1 MRGAGAQVGG
11 LSALSLTILRAGG
24 EVGKPIAF
32 ALLIVIV
39 AFIPLFTMGGIEGR
53 IFGPMAKTYAY
64 AIAGSLVAA
73 FTIVP
78 ALSAVLLRE
87 DSEERDTL
95 LVRWLRRAYALMYDA
110 AMRARELALLLA
122 AVLVRGSL
130 FLLSTMGAEFLPTL
144 EEGNLY
150 VRATMPGTISLEEG
164 HATVQR
170 IRATIMEFP
179 EAVTVTSQQGRPD
192 DGTDPAGF
200 FNAEFFVPLRR
211 PSAGRRRPTATGWWP
226 R

>member
-1 MRGAGAQVGG
+1 
-11 LSALSLTILRAGG
+11 
-24 EVGKPIAF
+24 
-32 ALLIVIV
+32 
-39 AFIPLFTMGGIEGR
+39 
-53 IFGPMAKTYAY
+53 
-64 AIAGSLVAA
+64 
-73 FTIVP
+73 
-78 ALSAVLLRE
+78 
-87 DSEERDTL
+87 
-95 LVRWLRRAYALMYDA
+95 
-110 AMRARELALLLA
+110 
-122 AVLVRGSL
+122 
-130 FLLSTMGAEFLPTL
+130 MGAEFLPTL

-211 PSAGRRRPTATGWWP
+211 PSAGPRRPTATGWWP